1 MTCAFFVYGISL
13 TSKRR
18 TTYALSWERIFY
30 LVGLQ
35 LFPLGVAKN
44 RSVTQNSEF
53 SFPISYN
60 SMPLLPNN
68 LPLLRNKRAL
78 LKNNLTT

>member
-1 MTCAFFVYGISL
+1 MTCAFFVYGVSP

-18 TTYALSWERIFY
+18 TIYVLSWVRIFS

-35 LFPLGVAKN
+35 LFPLGIAKKSIN
-44 RSVTQNSEF
+44 DSEF

-68 LPLLRNKRAL
+68 LPLLRNTRAL
-78 LKNNLTT
+78 SQNNLTT

>member
-35 LFPLGVAKN
+35 LFPLRVAKK
-44 RSVTQNSEF
+44 SF
-53 SFPISYN
+53 SDSLSYTEI
-60 SMPLLPNN
+60 
-68 LPLLRNKRAL
+68 A
-78 LKNNLTT
+78 